1 MLFETS
7 NDIAEVIENAFDE
20 AGLTN
25 YGINLKIMSTSK
37 AKDVIKVSKASA
49 TTEFLAKKDGM
60 VMVTVYEAA
69 FDRLDGESQKIL
81 TEMAVSNVSM
91 DLEKDKVNVETNPYI
106 QLFNMR
112 RKYGE
117 RADNV
122 LEAAYAAIQ
131 QILEEEKAAKEA
143 KKQAKQQ
150 KQNED

>member
-7 NDIAEVIENAFDE
+7 NDIAEIIENAFDE

-69 FDRLDGESQKIL
+69 FDRLDAESQKIL

-122 LEAAYAAIQ
+122 LEASYAAVQ

>member
-7 NDIAEVIENAFDE
+7 NDIAEIIENAFDE

-60 VMVTVYEAA
+60 VMITVYEAA
-69 FDRLDGESQKIL
+69 FDRLDAESQKIL

-91 DLEKDKVNVETNPYI
+91 DLEKDKVNVETNPYV

-122 LEAAYAAIQ
+122 LEASYAAVQ

>member
-7 NDIAEVIENAFDE
+7 NDIAEIIENAFDE

-69 FDRLDGESQKIL
+69 FDRLDAESQKIL

-91 DLEKDKVNVETNPYI
+91 DLEKDKVNVETNPYV

-122 LEAAYAAIQ
+122 LEASYAAVQ